1 MKLDSLPIARK
12 ALAEIEARFPWLKL
26 LEDRDAPV
34 ELSVTIPVQPGI
46 KQEIWLC
53 LQNYDELHFSVG
65 HFCLG
70 WFPCTDPERVSE
82 YVDAVCGFIGGES
95 RVIEQYRG
103 DRCVKARLQ
112 APDQG
117 KWKTIGTW
125 TRLSLPF
132 PWRVTWNEVRNA

>member
-12 ALAEIEARFPWLKL
+12 ALAEIGARFPWLKL
-26 LEDRDAPV
+26 IEDRDVPV

-70 WFPCTDPERVSE
+70 MRFVALLAVSRGPLNNIVVTD
-82 YVDAVCGFIGGES
+82 A
-95 RVIEQYRG
+95 
-103 DRCVKARLQ
+103 
-112 APDQG
+112 
-117 KWKTIGTW
+117 
-125 TRLSLPF
+125 
-132 PWRVTWNEVRNA
+132 